1 MASPAPIRRTPSDV
15 QGWRDALEGMKPTT
29 APCPGMTGARWEKM
43 REAAIA
49 FLDEFGDEA
58 AALGWTTAELFGV
71 HPTAGF
77 IRVDHCGALMIS
89 GERVRA
95 IEPDKIRF
103 GMTTYY
109 RNLPGRPVGVPVW
122 EVVR

>member
-1 MASPAPIRRTPSDV
+1 MASPALIRPAPSDV
-15 QGWRDALEGMKPTT
+15 RAWRTVLQAMKPTT
-29 APCPGMTGARWEKM
+29 SPRPGMTGARWEKI
-43 REAAIA
+43 RESALA
-49 FLDEFGDEA
+49 FLDQFGDAA
-58 AALGWTTAELFGV
+58 AALGWTAADLFGV

-95 IEPDKIRF
+95 IESDKIRF

-109 RNLPGRPVGVPVW
+109 RNLPGRPVRMPVW
-122 EVVR
+122 KFGR